1 MCRNTSKIQNMRH
14 ELFLDK
20 FYVIK
25 WVEDQEPKLQKKW
38 RGKVLRYV
46 DLFSGCGGLS
56 YGINSSAKSLGVKAI
71 CALAVD
77 SKQPPLEVYK
87 DNIPHED
94 GAIINAS
101 VLDVLNINS
110 KGRFTKKELALKAK
124 VGSIDILVAGPP
136 CQGHSDLNNSTR
148 RNDPRNVLYM
158 ACIRAVEL
166 FEPGFIVIENVPAVI
181 HSAEGVVQNTAERLK
196 KNGYY
201 VRDLNIHFLDLG
213 LPQTR
218 RRHVL
223 VASKDEDFIN
233 SLVVPVSRRQ
243 KATLRE
249 FISGIQMN
257 NDGLMLKSGKLS
269 ETNNKRVDYLFDKG
283 LYDLPDEQR
292 PPCHKNNKHS
302 YKSVYGRLNY
312 DFPAQTLTSGYGS
325 MGQGRYIHP
334 AERRTINSLEASRIQ
349 GFPDKFDFSKVTK
362 LTDLRQMIANAVPPQ
377 LTYLLTT
384 YYLER
389 NLHIKK

>member
-1 MCRNTSKIQNMRH
+1 MSRNISKIQNMQH
-14 ELFLDK
+14 ELFLEK
-20 FYVIK
+20 SAVIK
-25 WVEDQEPKLQKKW
+25 WVENQEPKLLTNKRRKT
-38 RGKVLRYV
+38 LRYV

-56 YGINSSAKSLGVKAI
+56 YGINSSANILGVKAM

-87 DNIPHED
+87 ENIPHED
-94 GAIINAS
+94 GAIVNAS

-110 KGRFTKKELALKAK
+110 KGRFTKKELELKAK
-124 VGSIDILVAGPP
+124 VGTIDMLVAGPP

-148 RNDPRNVLYM
+148 RNDPRNGLYM

-166 FEPGFIVIENVPAVI
+166 FEPSFVVIENVPTVI
-181 HSAEGVVQNTAERLK
+181 HSAEGVVQDTAGRLK

-223 VASKDEDFIN
+223 VASKDEEFIN

-249 FISGIQMN
+249 FISGIQIT
-257 NDGLMLKSGKLS
+257 NDGLMSKSGKLS

-292 PPCHKNNKHS
+292 PSCHKDKQHS

-312 DFPAQTLTSGYGS
+312 NFPAQTLTSGYGS

-334 AERRTINSLEASRIQ
+334 AERRTINSREASRIQ
-349 GFPDKFDFSKVTK
+349 GFPDKFDFSKATK

-384 YYLER
+384 YY
-389 NLHIKK
+389 IKSNSHT